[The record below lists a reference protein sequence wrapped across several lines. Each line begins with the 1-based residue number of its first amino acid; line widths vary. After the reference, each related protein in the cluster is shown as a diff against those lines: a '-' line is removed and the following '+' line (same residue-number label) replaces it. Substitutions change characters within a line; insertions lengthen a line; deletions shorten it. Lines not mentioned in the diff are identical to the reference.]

1 MKKAIISSVLATTLG
16 ITGLSAVGGHDAH
29 ASETNIDTAKLA
41 QQAQNHDALLNLSLI
56 HI

>member
-29 ASETNIDTAKLA
+29 AS
-41 QQAQNHDALLNLSLI
+41 
-56 HI
+56 